1 MATESKR
8 QKGRE
13 GALSSLNV
21 TIDAFNLAKEAS
33 TIAPAK
39 AAFDSA
45 NVLLT
50 TIRVGSL
57 PLRVGRLLAN
67 VYRTQR
73 PANQATSN
81 WG

>member
-1 MATESKR
+1 MSTKSKR

-21 TIDAFNLAKEAS
+21 AIDALILTNKAS
-33 TIAPAK
+33 TIAPVK

-57 PLRVGRLLAN
+57 PLHVGRLLAN

-73 PANQATSN
+73 PTNQATSN